1 MARIYAALFHVAE
14 NNLGT
19 VLSTLSGSANLVSVT
34 PTEKAVT
41 TQRAS
46 PKVHPDRESFY
57 VGGKRNKG
65 ISGED
70 LVLQVLGSDNRVFD
84 SAEVRSKFV
93 QNGFAANSA
102 YSTLSKLASE
112 KKIRALG
119 NSKFCL
125 PGTTVRMGA

>member
-1 MARIYAALFHVAE
+1 MARVYAVLFHVSE
-14 NNLGT
+14 DHLGT
-19 VLSTLSGSANLVSVT
+19 VLSTLSGASTLVSVT
-34 PTEKAVT
+34 PTEKTVNK
-41 TQRAS
+41 RAS
-46 PKVHPDRESFY
+46 PKVHPDRETFY

-70 LVLQVLGSDNRVFD
+70 LVLQVLGSANRVFD

-93 QNGFAANSA
+93 QHGFAANSC
-102 YSTLSKLASE
+102 YSTMSKLVSE

-125 PGTTVRMGA
+125 PGTTVHMGA